1 MLDIPESESDEGDL
15 NGVLCELIEEDKE
28 NIKTQIPST

>member
-1 MLDIPESESDEGDL
+1 VNDDILMDIPESESDEGDL

-28 NIKTQIPST
+28 NHKV